1 MTIKELYRVNPLRFI
16 LATISY
22 VLIPLSAI
30 GQSYLLMYEV
40 TALSNRN
47 LKLWLWLTAGEL
59 LILLVTNLTQS
70 SSNYLATK
78 QIQNYNHQVRANTIK
93 HYYFDGQDHTVAAM
107 QNRLTTDLKNT
118 NENYLLNFFRSVQMA
133 CYILFAVIVLL
144 LIHWSLLLVTLV
156 LVGISIYL
164 PQLIAKPIQ
173 AAFSKISDSNK
184 KYLDVAEKWLNGLNT
199 LQRYMAGG
207 HLFKVMDEAAQ
218 EVQESKVQQT
228 RINQRLAVM
237 NGLVSSLLMLALFA
251 FTAVLIANKLV
262 VFGTITTVGNLQ
274 FYMATGLQYL
284 GNYRGQI
291 KSTKPLNAKIAE
303 DSNAIE
309 QQKENELGTA
319 VAFSGKNLSVAFPN
333 GEKIAFP
340 DFSVKAGEKI
350 LLTGDSGTGK
360 STLFKLILGELKPA
374 TGTITY
380 FDKDNN
386 KINPNLAKIG
396 YIAQTPRLF
405 PVTIADNVTMFDSK
419 LNQKVDQVLSEV
431 DLTDDVK
438 KFKNGDQ
445 QKVDLDHLNVSGGQ
459 RQKIVLAQA
468 KIHDSD
474 IILID
479 EGTSAIDQKATIEIL
494 KKLMQ
499 SKATIVFIAH
509 NFSEEMHQMFNRE
522 IHLG

>member
-1 MTIKELYRVNPLRFI
+1 MTIEELYRVNPLRFI

-22 VLIPLSAI
+22 ILIPLSAI

-47 LKLWLWLTAGEL
+47 LRLWLWLTLGE
-59 LILLVTNLTQS
+59 LILLLTTGISQS
-70 SSNYLATK
+70 SSYYLATK
-78 QIQNYNHQVRANTIK
+78 QIQNYNHQVRAKTVK
-93 HYYFDGQDHTVAAM
+93 HYYFDNQNHTVAAM

-118 NENYLLNFFRSVQMA
+118 NDNYLSNFFRSVQMV

-156 LVGISIYL
+156 LVGVSIYL

-173 AAFSKISDSNK
+173 AAFSNISDSNK
-184 KYLDVAEKWLNGLNT
+184 KYLDTAVKWLNGLNT

-218 EVQESKVQQT
+218 KVQESKVQQT
-228 RINQRLAVM
+228 KINQRLAIM
-237 NGLVSSLLMLALFA
+237 NGLVSNLLMLALFA

-274 FYMATGLQYL
+274 FYMSTGLQYL
-284 GNYRGQI
+284 NNYRGQI
-291 KSTKPLNAKIAE
+291 KSTKPLNAEIAK
-303 DSNAIE
+303 DSSLIE
-309 QQKENELGTA
+309 QQKENNLGAA
-319 VAFSGKNLSVAFPN
+319 VAFAGENLSVIFPN

-340 DFSVKAGEKI
+340 NFSIKAGEKV
-350 LLTGDSGTGK
+350 LLTGDSGSGK
-360 STLFKLILGELKPA
+360 STLFKLILGELKPT
-374 TGTITY
+374 TGEITY
-380 FDKDNN
+380 LDKHNHKVHPD
-386 KINPNLAKIG
+386 LAKIG

-405 PVTIADNVTMFDSK
+405 PVTIADNITMFDSK
-419 LNQKVDQVLSEV
+419 LNPQIDQVITEVNLSA
-431 DLTDDVK
+431 DVK
-438 KFKNGDQ
+438 KFKNGSHE
-445 QKVDLDHLNVSGGQ
+445 KVNLDHLNVSGGQ
-459 RQKIVLAQA
+459 RQKIVLARA
-468 KIHDSD
+468 KIHNSD

-494 KKLMQ
+494 RSLIQ
-499 SKATIVFIAH
+499 STATIVFIAH
-509 NFSEEMHQMFNRE
+509 NFSEEMHRMFDRE